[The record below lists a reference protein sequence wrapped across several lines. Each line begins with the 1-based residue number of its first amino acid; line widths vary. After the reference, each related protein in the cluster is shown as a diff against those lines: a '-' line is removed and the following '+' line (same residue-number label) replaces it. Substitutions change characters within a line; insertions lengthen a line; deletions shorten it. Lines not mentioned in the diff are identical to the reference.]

1 MSDREASTKTT
12 NLVFVVLL
20 KISLSTHKESQ
31 KFVVSTL
38 FFLLSLGLLISKV
51 QAQIVPDNTLPV
63 NSQVTPSGNLRTID
77 GGTRA
82 GGNLFHSFQEFSV
95 PHDIEAHFNNALDV
109 QNIFSRV
116 TGRSISNIDGLIRA
130 NGTANLFLLNP
141 NGIIFG
147 PNARLNIGGSFLGS
161 TANSIKFGDGLE
173 FSATNPQAT
182 ALLSINVP
190 IGLQYGNNP
199 GEIRIKGNGQNLS
212 SGAREKFNSELNPLE
227 VETGKSLTFVG
238 GNVIVDGGILQ
249 APGGRVELGGL
260 AGEGTVGINADGS
273 LSFPNNPK
281 IPITLANVTIS
292 NQAGINVLAD
302 GSGSI
307 TINVNSLDISGKSL
321 LTAGIRESSES
332 VVITPGNIT
341 FNSAQGITITSSRV
355 ENNVNLDV
363 QETDSPL
370 SGKSGDIKITTGF
383 LYLREGA
390 QLNASTYGQ
399 GDAGT
404 VIISATDTVS
414 FDGVGSNNRSSG
426 AFSRVQ
432 TGATGNAGG
441 IEISTGSLSV
451 TNGAQLSTSTFGKGN
466 AGNVK
471 IFAND
476 TVSFDGV
483 ESNNRSSGA
492 FSRVQTGATGDAGG
506 IEIFTKSL
514 SLTNGAEL
522 STSTFGKGNAGF
534 VIVKAEN
541 AISLDNSDI
550 FNTVEEGGVGNGGKI
565 EISGRSLSL
574 KNGSQIQTLI
584 RSEEPDP
591 NRQRSAGNIVIQVS
605 KDVSF
610 SGFSIG
616 TNAEGN
622 QQVYYSAV
630 FSNVAK
636 GAIGNAGNISIS
648 ARSIWLNDGTRI
660 TAATQAGEGGSIE
673 LKAGSIVVLRNGQ
686 ITTTAN
692 KAGKGGNITINT
704 DGLVGIKNS
713 DITANAGTGSG
724 GVINI
729 NARSGSLGIQP
740 LTREELV
747 ARLGREVSTENIPSA
762 TRDLPSNDVTAIS
775 ANPLLQ
781 GTVTFNTVVFQVI
794 PLNQQLALPPL
805 VPQACRN
812 KIADGSEFIITGRGG
827 LPINPIE
834 AIADEATWIDL
845 RVATE
850 PSTKSAGR
858 TEAQSKISPSSTTSE
873 IIEAQGWKIN
883 SQGKV
888 VLVADT
894 STATPQSPSF
904 FLPQECQEQ

>member
-1 MSDREASTKTT
+1 MKMSDQEAFTKTT

-38 FFLLSLGLLISKV
+38 FFLLSFGLLISKV

-82 GGNLFHSFQEFSV
+82 GNNLFHSFQEFSV
-95 PHDIEAHFNNALDV
+95 PNGIEAYFNNAIDV
-109 QNIFSRV
+109 RNIFSRV
-116 TGRSISNIDGLIRA
+116 TGRSISDIDGLIRA

-190 IGLQYGNNP
+190 IGLQYGKNP

-212 SGAREKFNSELNPLE
+212 GGATEKFNNKLNPLE

-238 GNVIVDGGILQ
+238 GNVIVEGGILQ

-273 LSFPNNPK
+273 LSFPKDIQKPV
-281 IPITLANVTIS
+281 TLADVTI
-292 NQAGINVLAD
+292 NNKAGINVLAD

-307 TINVNSLDISGKSL
+307 TINANRLDISGNSL
-321 LTAGIRESSES
+321 LTAGIRKSSES

-363 QETDSPL
+363 QETDSAL

-390 QLNASTYGQ
+390 ELDASTYGQ

-404 VIISATDTVS
+404 VIISATDTIS
-414 FDGVGSNNRSSG
+414 FDGVDSG

-432 TGATGNAGG
+432 TGA
-441 IEISTGSLSV
+441 I
-451 TNGAQLSTSTFGKGN
+451 
-466 AGNVK
+466 
-471 IFAND
+471 
-476 TVSFDGV
+476 
-483 ESNNRSSGA
+483 
-492 FSRVQTGATGDAGG
+492 GDAGG
-506 IEIFTKSL
+506 IEISTKSL
-514 SLTNGAEL
+514 SLTNGARL
-522 STSTFGKGNAGF
+522 STSTFGEGNAGL
-534 VIVKAEN
+534 VIVKAED
-541 AISLDNSDI
+541 AISLDNSNI
-550 FNTVEEGGVGNGGKI
+550 FNTVAKGGVGNGGKI

-610 SGFSIG
+610 SGFS
-616 TNAEGN
+616 TTDPAGN
-622 QQVYYSAV
+622 KGLFPSSV
-630 FSNVAK
+630 FSTVEK

-648 ARSIWLNDGTRI
+648 ARSIWLNENTSI
-660 TAATQAGEGGSIE
+660 TAETQAGQGGSIT
-673 LKAGSIVVLRNGQ
+673 LKAANLLVMRKGE

-692 KAGKGGNITINT
+692 EAGGGGNITINT
-704 DGLVGIKNS
+704 DGLVAINNS
-713 DITANAGTGSG
+713 DITANARFDPG

-762 TRDLPSNDVTAIS
+762 TRVLPSNDVTAIS

-805 VPQACRN
+805 VPQACGS

-834 AIADEATWIDL
+834 SIADEATWIDL

-858 TEAQSKISPSSTTSE
+858 TEAQSKVSPSSTPSE

-883 SQGKV
+883 SQGEV

-894 STATPQSPSF
+894 STAKPQNPNF
-904 FLPQECQEQ
+904 FLPQECQQQ

>member
-1 MSDREASTKTT
+1 MSDQEAFTKTT

-38 FFLLSLGLLISKV
+38 FFLLSFGLLISKV

-82 GGNLFHSFQEFSV
+82 GNNLFHSFQEFSV
-95 PHDIEAHFNNALDV
+95 PNGIEAYFNNAIDV
-109 QNIFSRV
+109 RNIFSRV
-116 TGRSISNIDGLIRA
+116 TGRSISDIDGLIRA

-190 IGLQYGNNP
+190 IGLQYGKNP

-212 SGAREKFNSELNPLE
+212 GGATEKFNNKLNPLE

-238 GNVIVDGGILQ
+238 GNVIVEGGILQ

-273 LSFPNNPK
+273 LSFPKDIQKPV
-281 IPITLANVTIS
+281 TLADVTI
-292 NQAGINVLAD
+292 NNKAGINVLAD

-307 TINVNSLDISGKSL
+307 TINANRLDISGNSL
-321 LTAGIRESSES
+321 LTAGIRKSSES

-363 QETDSPL
+363 QETDSAL

-390 QLNASTYGQ
+390 ELDASTYGQ

-404 VIISATDTVS
+404 VIISATDTIS
-414 FDGVGSNNRSSG
+414 FDGVDSG

-432 TGATGNAGG
+432 TGA
-441 IEISTGSLSV
+441 I
-451 TNGAQLSTSTFGKGN
+451 
-466 AGNVK
+466 
-471 IFAND
+471 
-476 TVSFDGV
+476 
-483 ESNNRSSGA
+483 
-492 FSRVQTGATGDAGG
+492 GDAGG
-506 IEIFTKSL
+506 IEISTKSL
-514 SLTNGAEL
+514 SLTNGARL
-522 STSTFGKGNAGF
+522 STSTFGEGNAGL
-534 VIVKAEN
+534 VIVKAED
-541 AISLDNSDI
+541 AISLDNSNI
-550 FNTVEEGGVGNGGKI
+550 FNTVAKGGVGNGGKI

-610 SGFSIG
+610 SGFS
-616 TNAEGN
+616 TTDPAGN
-622 QQVYYSAV
+622 KGLFPSSV
-630 FSNVAK
+630 FSTVEK

-648 ARSIWLNDGTRI
+648 ARSIWLNENTSI
-660 TAATQAGEGGSIE
+660 TAETQAGQGGSIT
-673 LKAGSIVVLRNGQ
+673 LKAANLLVMRKGE

-692 KAGKGGNITINT
+692 EAGGGGNITINT
-704 DGLVGIKNS
+704 DGLVAINNS
-713 DITANAGTGSG
+713 DITANARFDPG

-762 TRDLPSNDVTAIS
+762 TRVLPSNDVTAIS

-805 VPQACRN
+805 VPQACGS

-834 AIADEATWIDL
+834 SIADEATWIDL

-858 TEAQSKISPSSTTSE
+858 TEAQSKVSPSSTPSE

-883 SQGKV
+883 SQGEV

-894 STATPQSPSF
+894 STAKPQNPNF
-904 FLPQECQEQ
+904 FLPQECQQQ